1 MSKHSSSRRARLAVI
16 VAGLVAAIW
25 IVIFLGMNL
34 SSKKTKD
41 RTPDPVAP
49 ATRNG

>member
-1 MSKHSSSRRARLAVI
+1 MSKPSPSRRARLAVI

-41 RTPDPVAP
+41 RTLDPAAP